1 MQWFEPYPLY
11 ISIMAFFIFFLSIVL
26 LKKPNN
32 LVRILLSVS
41 LILSSLFMISTALEL
56 YNDDFNAMQWLRN
69 IQQIALFLCPV
80 FLFGFAREI
89 VEPNVEKNLKYMIYL
104 GVPAVIGV
112 ILVFT
117 NPIHHWMRS
126 DVTIHTVWGLTEIS
140 ITPTPLGIIFIAY
153 LLFLTLLTVF
163 TFIRNMHDLPPHLRN
178 SHLLS
183 SVAILLPL
191 VSLCVLPFLSLKIPG
206 QVALSFSLMSV
217 LLIFIL
223 KRYDFNS
230 IWPVSRNKILE
241 SLDEGIILFGPKY
254 NLLEINQ
261 AGYKLLNKW
270 MPYLHKNL
278 IIGQTVDQLFTD
290 KRILEGVY
298 HHSSTSFEWKVE
310 LDDEDIYL
318 QVNIVPIGYYG
329 RDIML
334 VVLTNITEKKL
345 IENRLYTLAHYDS
358 LTNICNR
365 HSFIEKYNTM
375 LENKKFPI
383 SFLLMDIDH
392 FKQFNDQYGH
402 IVGDQVLK
410 EFAISLTDFFMP
422 AKYCSIV
429 GRIGGEE
436 FGVLLRKDAEH
447 AGEQANLF
455 QQKLTEHSI
464 FINGEQQEKITV
476 SIGLTTT
483 DEPIS
488 FEKMYKEADK
498 ALYQAKR
505 AGRDR
510 VEMINA

>member
-11 ISIMAFFIFFLSIVL
+11 ISIMAFFIFFLSIALV
-26 LKKPNN
+26 KKPSN
-32 LVRILLSVS
+32 LVRLFLSIC
-41 LILSSLFMISTALEL
+41 LMLSSLFMISTALEL
-56 YNDDFNAMQWLRN
+56 YINDFNAMQWLRN

-80 FLFGFAREI
+80 FLFGFAKEI
-89 VEPNVEKNLKYMIYL
+89 AEPNVTKNIKYMIYL
-104 GVPAVIGV
+104 GIPAVTGV
-112 ILVFT
+112 ILIFT
-117 NPIHHWMRS
+117 NPIHNWMRS
-126 DVTIHTVWGLTEIS
+126 SVTTVTIWGLSEIN

-153 LLFLTLLTVF
+153 LIFLTLLAVF
-163 TFIRNMHDLPPHLRN
+163 TFIRNMHDLPSHLRN

-183 SVAILLPL
+183 SIAILLPL
-191 VSLCVLPFLSLKIPG
+191 VSLCVLPLLSAKIPG

-217 LLIFIL
+217 LLIFIF

-230 IWPVSRNKILE
+230 IWPVSRHKILE
-241 SLDEGIILFGPKY
+241 SLDEGIMLFGPNY

-261 AGYKLLNKW
+261 AGYKLLKRW
-270 MPYLHKNL
+270 MPYLHENL
-278 IIGQTVDQLFTD
+278 IIGQKVDQLFPD
-290 KRILEGVY
+290 KEILDGVY
-298 HHSSTSFEWKVE
+298 QHLSTSFEWKVD
-310 LDDEDIYL
+310 LNGDYIYL

-334 VVLTNITEKKL
+334 VVLTDITEKKL

-365 HSFIEKYNTM
+365 HSFIEKYNAM
-375 LENKKFPI
+375 MENKKFPI
-383 SFLLMDIDH
+383 SFLIMDIDH

-410 EFAISLTDFFMP
+410 EFAIALTEFFLP
-422 AKYCSIV
+422 GKYCSVV

-436 FGVLLRKDAEH
+436 FGVLLHKDAGQ

-455 QQKLTEHSI
+455 QQNLTEHSMR
-464 FINGEQQEKITV
+464 INGEKQEKITV

-483 DEPIS
+483 NESIS
-488 FEKMYKEADK
+488 FEQMYKEADK

>member
-11 ISIMAFFIFFLSIVL
+11 LLIMAFFILFLSIVL

-32 LVRILLSVS
+32 LVRIFLSVS
-41 LILSSLFMISTALEL
+41 LIFSSLFMISTAFEL
-56 YNDDFNAMQWLRN
+56 YIDDLDAMQWLRN

-89 VEPNVEKNLKYMIYL
+89 AEPNAEKNIMYMTYL
-104 GVPAVIGV
+104 SVPAVTGI
-112 ILVFT
+112 ILLLT

-126 DVTIHTVWGLTEIS
+126 SVTTHTVWGLSEI
-140 ITPTPLGIIFIAY
+140 IIKPTPIGIIFISY
-153 LLFLTLLTVF
+153 LLFLTLLAVF
-163 TFIRNMHDLPPHLRN
+163 TFIRNMHDLPSHLRT

-191 VSLCVLPFLSLKIPG
+191 VSLCVLPFLSVKIPG
-206 QVALSFSLMSV
+206 QVALAFSLMSV
-217 LLIFIL
+217 LLIFIF

-254 NLLEINQ
+254 TLLEINQ
-261 AGYKLLNKW
+261 AGYRLLKRW
-270 MPYLHKNL
+270 MPRQQENL
-278 IIGQTVDQLFTD
+278 MVGQKVDQLFTN
-290 KRILEGVY
+290 KRILEGIY
-298 HHSSTSFEWKVE
+298 QHLSISFEWKVE
-310 LDDEDIYL
+310 LDEELYL

-334 VVLTNITEKKL
+334 VVLTDITEKKL

-358 LTNICNR
+358 LTSICNR

-375 LENKKFPI
+375 MESKEFPV

-402 IVGDQVLK
+402 IIGDQVLK
-410 EFAISLTDFFMP
+410 EFAIALTEFFMP
-422 AKYCSIV
+422 TKYCSIV

-436 FGVLLRKDAEH
+436 FGVLLHKDAVQ
-447 AGEQANLF
+447 AGEQANRF

-464 FINGEQQEKITV
+464 FVNGEQQEKITV
-476 SIGLTTT
+476 SIGLSTT

-488 FEKMYKEADK
+488 FEKIYKEADK

>member
-11 ISIMAFFIFFLSIVL
+11 ISIMAFFILFLSIVL

-32 LVRILLSVS
+32 FVRILLSVI
-41 LILSSLFMISTALEL
+41 LILSSLFMISTAIEL
-56 YNDDFNAMQWLRN
+56 YIDDFNGMQWLRN

-89 VEPNVEKNLKYMIYL
+89 AEPNAEKSIKYMTYL
-104 GVPAVIGV
+104 GVPSVIGV
-112 ILVFT
+112 ILLFT

-126 DVTIHTVWGLTEIS
+126 SVTTQTVWGLTEIS
-140 ITPTPLGIIFIAY
+140 ITPTALGIIFISY
-153 LLFLTLLTVF
+153 LLFLTLLAVF
-163 TFIRNMHDLPPHLRN
+163 TFIRNMHDLPSHLRT

-183 SVAILLPL
+183 SIAILLPL
-191 VSLCVLPFLSLKIPG
+191 LSLCLLSSLSVKIPG
-206 QVALSFSLMSV
+206 QIALSFSMMSV
-217 LLIFIL
+217 LLIFIF

-241 SLDEGIILFGPKY
+241 SLDEGILLFGPKY

-261 AGYKLLNKW
+261 AGYQLLKRW
-270 MPYLHKNL
+270 MPHLQENI
-278 IIGQTVDQLFTD
+278 IIGQRLDQLFTD
-290 KRILEGVY
+290 RRIMEGVY
-298 HHSSTSFEWKVE
+298 QHISTSFEWKIE
-310 LDDEDIYL
+310 LGDEDVYL

-334 VVLTNITEKKL
+334 VVLTDITEKKL

-365 HSFIEKYNTM
+365 HSFIEKYNAM
-375 LENKKFPI
+375 MENKEI
-383 SFLLMDIDH
+383 SVSFLLMDIDH

-410 EFAISLTDFFMP
+410 EFAVALTEFFMS
-422 AKYCSIV
+422 AKYFSIV

-436 FGVLLRKDAEH
+436 FGVLLRKDAGQ

-464 FINGEQQEKITV
+464 FVNGEQQEKITV

-483 DEPIS
+483 YEPIS

>member
-11 ISIMAFFIFFLSIVL
+11 ISIMAFFIFFLSIAL
-26 LKKPNN
+26 LKKPCN
-32 LVRILLSVS
+32 LVRLFLSVC
-41 LILSSLFMISTALEL
+41 LMLSSLFMISTALEL
-56 YNDDFNAMQWLRN
+56 YIDDFNAMQWLRN

-80 FLFGFAREI
+80 FLFGFAKEI
-89 VEPNVEKNLKYMIYL
+89 AEPNAIKNIKYMIYL
-104 GVPAVIGV
+104 GAPAVMGIFL
-112 ILVFT
+112 IFT
-117 NPIHHWMRS
+117 DPIHHWMRS
-126 DVTIHTVWGLTEIS
+126 SVKIDTIWGLTEIT
-140 ITPTPLGIIFIAY
+140 ITPTPLGITFISY
-153 LLFLTLLTVF
+153 LLFLTLLAVF
-163 TFIRNMHDLPPHLRN
+163 TFIRNMHDLPSHLRN

-183 SVAILLPL
+183 SIAILLPL
-191 VSLCVLPFLSLKIPG
+191 VSLCVLPLLSVKIPG

-217 LLIFIL
+217 LLIFIF

-230 IWPVSRNKILE
+230 IWPVSRHQILE
-241 SLDEGIILFGPKY
+241 SLDEGIMLFGPNY

-261 AGYKLLNKW
+261 AGYKLLKRW
-270 MPYLHKNL
+270 MPYLHEEL
-278 IIGQTVDQLFTD
+278 IIGQKVDQLFTD
-290 KRILEGVY
+290 ERILKGVY
-298 HHSSTSFEWKVE
+298 QHLSTSFEWKVE
-310 LDDEDIYL
+310 LEGEYIYL

-329 RDIML
+329 RDIKL
-334 VVLTNITEKKL
+334 VVLTDITEKKL

-365 HSFIEKYNTM
+365 HSFIEKYNAM
-375 LENKKFPI
+375 AEHKNFPI
-383 SFLLMDIDH
+383 SFLILDIDH

-410 EFAISLTDFFMP
+410 EFAVALTEFFKP
-422 AKYCSIV
+422 AKNCSIV

-436 FGVLLRKDAEH
+436 FGVLLHKDAAQ

-455 QQKLTEHSI
+455 QQSLTERSI
-464 FINGEQQEKITV
+464 SINGEKQEKITV

-483 DEPIS
+483 NEPIS
-488 FEKMYKEADK
+488 FEQMYKEADK